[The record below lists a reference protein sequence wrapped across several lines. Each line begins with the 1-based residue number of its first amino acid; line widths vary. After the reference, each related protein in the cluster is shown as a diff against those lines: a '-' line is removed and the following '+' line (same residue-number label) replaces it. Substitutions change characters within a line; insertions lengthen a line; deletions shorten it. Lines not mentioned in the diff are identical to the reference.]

1 MQQAGVGA
9 TGAGTARTVGV
20 GLIGTGFMGGIHARA
35 YRNAP
40 WIFPDAAAQ
49 PDIRVVADARLD
61 DARAFA
67 ERFGIPE
74 WTDDWRMLLGRAD
87 LELVDVC
94 TPPALHRRM
103 ATEAAEA
110 GKHVYCE
117 KPVGRGLDETTAIW
131 EAVQRAG
138 VLSFV
143 GLNYRLAP
151 AVMLARDLIGD
162 GRIGDVRQVKVSFRT
177 AYSAGGQNIGGW
189 RYSREQA
196 GAGTLADHGSHA
208 FDLAM
213 HLAGPIAR
221 LCGTTSVFVPE
232 RDDPEAR
239 GASFVVDNDD
249 TFAALVE
256 FASGATG
263 IVDASRVAT
272 GSRGELTF
280 DVVGAAGALRWDLR
294 RLNELR
300 LHDADAPDTE
310 QGWTTIQTGPANWP
324 YGRFIPSSLG
334 LGYVDTK
341 VIEVHRIVQ
350 AVATGEAIS
359 PHVGDMLT
367 VARCIDAV
375 QQGGWV
381 MIVQ

>member
-1 MQQAGVGA
+1 MGA
-9 TGAGTARTVGV
+9 TRSVGI
-20 GLIGTGFMGGIHARA
+20 GLIGIGFMGGIHARA
-35 YRNAP
+35 YRNVP

-61 DARAFA
+61 EARAFA
-67 ERFGIPE
+67 ERFAIPK
-74 WTDDWRMLLGRAD
+74 WTDDWRTLLDRSD
-87 LELVDVC
+87 VEVVDIC
-94 TPPALHRRM
+94 TPPALHGRM
-103 ATEAAEA
+103 ATAAAEA

-151 AVMLARDLIGD
+151 AVILAHDLIRA
-162 GRIGDVRQVKVSFRT
+162 GRIGEIRQVKVSFRT
-177 AYSAGGQNIGGW
+177 AYDAGGQNIAGW

-196 GAGTLADHGSHA
+196 GAGTLADHGSHV

-221 LCGTTSVFVPE
+221 LCGTTGVVVAE
-232 RDDPEAR
+232 RPDPEAR
-239 GASFVVDNDD
+239 GATFVVDNDD

-263 IVDASRVAT
+263 IIDASRIAT

-280 DVVGAAGALRWDLR
+280 DIVGTAGAVRWDLR
-294 RLNELR
+294 RMNELR
-300 LHDADAPDTE
+300 LHVADAPDTN
-310 QGWTTIQTGPANWP
+310 QGWTTIQTGPANRP

-341 VIEVHRIVQ
+341 VIEAYRIVE
-350 AVATGEAIS
+350 AVATGEAMS
-359 PHVGDMLT
+359 PNIGDMVR
-367 VARCIDAV
+367 VARCIEAV

-381 MIVQ
+381 EIVQ